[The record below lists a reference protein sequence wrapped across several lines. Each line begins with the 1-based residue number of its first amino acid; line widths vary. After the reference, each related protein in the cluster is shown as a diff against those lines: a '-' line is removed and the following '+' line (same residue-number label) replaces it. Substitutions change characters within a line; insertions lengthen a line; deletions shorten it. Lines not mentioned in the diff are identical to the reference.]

1 MARYL
6 IGVAAAFIFM
16 TGAFF
21 IWQSKAA
28 KPKLARVPFAATA
41 MVPDAPLTLAGLS
54 APRAFARQA
63 PEATPASR
71 EQKRFTRADKNDDG
85 RLDKAEMFDPRRKA
99 YAKLD
104 ADANGTLSFEEWATK
119 TVEKFASADKDRSGW
134 LSATEYATTAP
145 PPPKRRPACAC

>member
-6 IGVAAAFIFM
+6 IGVAAAFLLL
-16 TGAFF
+16 TGAFLV
-21 IWQSKAA
+21 WQGKAA
-28 KPKLARVPFAATA
+28 KPKFAQVPFVSAA
-41 MVPDAPLTLAGLS
+41 MLPDAPVGA
-54 APRAFARQA
+54 APPRLFARQA

-71 EQKRFTRADKNDDG
+71 EQKRFGRADKNDDG
-85 RLDKAEMFDPRRKA
+85 RLDKAELFDPRRKA

-134 LSATEYATTAP
+134 LSAAEYATTAP